1 MHCGV
6 RLHVNLTAASLDIGK
21 CRALMPSHSWK
32 ICVRG
37 CPPGPESTDKR
48 CSSST
53 VNLAWIALRRVAD
66 RPPKTL
72 AARLVAVACTM
83 HRAGPRTE
91 ACLAALR
98 FCTVLVLPQEQAG
111 AQDSHTAVVVLSKP
125 VLSVLPAPHGTC
137 PSGSWQSACSHA
149 GSTGVVWQ

>member
-6 RLHVNLTAASLDIGK
+6 RPHVNLTAASLDIGK

-53 VNLAWIALRRVAD
+53 VNLAWMALRRVAD

-91 ACLAALR
+91 ACLAAAMLHCG
-98 FCTVLVLPQEQAG
+98 F
-111 AQDSHTAVVVLSKP
+111 AQ
-125 VLSVLPAPHGTC
+125 
-137 PSGSWQSACSHA
+137 SWCCLKSRQVHRIATLLWSC
-149 GSTGVVWQ
+149 